1 MSGIGSK
8 WPKMAT
14 IGKRVKI
21 AKCQKKQSN
30 KTLKAGEARREP
42 CIEERGERKEP
53 YNKAQGAS

>member
-1 MSGIGSK
+1 MAKNGQNRKKGQNR
-8 WPKMAT
+8 KMA
-14 IGKRVKI
+14 K
-21 AKCQKKQSN
+21 KKQSN